1 MNTAVADTRIVQ
13 WRTTSDRERIRLL
26 ARPAVQQDNTIR
38 DSVSRILRLV
48 LQQGDDALLDLT
60 ERFDG
65 VRLSSLRVNDQ
76 EFNAAENALSTA
88 AISAIE
94 VAIRNVRRF
103 HEAQAIPD
111 IRVETMPGV
120 VCERVSRPIDA
131 VGLYVPAGSAPLPS
145 AAIMLTIPAAIAGCP
160 RRVLCTP
167 PRRDGTADP
176 AVLAAARRG
185 GVDDVFKIGGAQA
198 IAALAYGTK
207 SIIAVDKI
215 FGPGNAFVTA
225 AKAMVANDPGGPAID
240 LPAGPSE
247 VMVIA
252 DAGANPD
259 YVAADLLSQAE
270 HGSDSQVLLV
280 TTSDQLASAVLIAV
294 DRQLIRLDRHAIAKS
309 ALQHSRI
316 IVTETIDAALEICN
330 AYAPE
335 HLILQIDDPRSVL
348 PDVRNAGSVFLGPW
362 TPESVGDYCSGT
374 NHVLPTYGAA
384 RSYSGLGV
392 EQFMRNMTVQ
402 ELTRDGLRALAPAA
416 VELASLEGLDA
427 HAEAVRIRLGDDDG
441 IRG

>member
-1 MNTAVADTRIVQ
+1 MNTALADTRIVQ
-13 WRTTSDRERIRLL
+13 WRATDDRERARLL

-38 DSVSRILRLV
+38 DSVNRILRQV
-48 LQQGDDALLDLT
+48 REQGDDALLDLT
-60 ERFDG
+60 EQFDG
-65 VRLSSLRVNDQ
+65 VRLSALRVGND
-76 EFNAAENALSTA
+76 EFDAAEKSLGTA

-103 HEAQAIPD
+103 HEAQAVPD

-120 VCERVSRPIDA
+120 LCERVSRPIDA

-145 AAIMLTIPAAIAGCP
+145 AAVMLTVPAAIAACP

-167 PRRDGTADP
+167 PRQDGTADP

-185 GVDDVFKIGGAQA
+185 GIDEVFKVGGAQA
-198 IAALAYGTK
+198 IAALAYGTT
-207 SIIAVDKI
+207 SINAVDKI

-225 AKAMVANDPGGPAID
+225 AKAIVANDPGGAAID

-280 TTSDQLASAVLIAV
+280 TTSNEFASAVLVAV
-294 DRQLIRLDRHAIAKS
+294 DRQLKQLDRHAIAAS
-309 ALQHSRI
+309 SLQHSRI
-316 IVTETIDAALEICN
+316 IVTDTIDAALEICN

-348 PDVRNAGSVFLGPW
+348 PAVRNAGSVFLGPW

-402 ELTRDGLRALAPAA
+402 ELTRDGLRGLAPTA

-427 HAEAVRIRLGDDDG
+427 HAEAVRIRLRDDGG

>member
-1 MNTAVADTRIVQ
+1 MNTAPADTRIVQ
-13 WRTTSDRERIRLL
+13 WRATDDGERARLL
-26 ARPAVQQDNTIR
+26 ARPAVQQDSTIR
-38 DSVSRILRLV
+38 DAVNHILRQV
-48 LQQGDDALLDLT
+48 RERGDDALLDLT
-60 ERFDG
+60 EQFDR
-65 VRLSSLRVNDQ
+65 VRLASLRVGND
-76 EFNAAENALSTA
+76 EFDAAEKALSTT
-88 AISAIE
+88 AINAIE

-103 HEAQAIPD
+103 HEAQAVPD

-185 GVDDVFKIGGAQA
+185 GIDEVFKVGGAQA

-207 SIIAVDKI
+207 SINAVDKI

-225 AKAMVANDPGGPAID
+225 AKAIVANDPGGAAID

-280 TTSDQLASAVLIAV
+280 TTSDQLASDVLIAV
-294 DRQLIRLDRHAIAKS
+294 DRQLMRLDRQAIAAS

-316 IVTETIDAALEICN
+316 IVTDSIDTALGICN

-335 HLILQIDDPRSVL
+335 HLILQIDNPRNVL
-348 PDVRNAGSVFLGPW
+348 PAVRNAGSVFLGPW

-402 ELTRDGLRALAPAA
+402 ELTRDGLRALAPTA

-427 HAEAVRIRLGDDDG
+427 HAEAVRIRLGEVGG
-441 IRG
+441 IVG

>member
-1 MNTAVADTRIVQ
+1 TALEDPRIVQ
-13 WRTTSDRERIRLL
+13 WRATDDGARARLL

-38 DSVSRILRLV
+38 DSVRRILRQV
-48 LQQGDDALLDLT
+48 QEHGDDALLDLT
-60 ERFDG
+60 EQFDG
-65 VRLSSLRVNDQ
+65 VRLSSLRVGNN
-76 EFNAAENALSTA
+76 EFDAAEKALSTS

-103 HEAQAIPD
+103 HEAQAVPD

-185 GVDDVFKIGGAQA
+185 GIDEVFKVGGAQA
-198 IAALAYGTK
+198 IAALAYGTN
-207 SIIAVDKI
+207 SINAVDKI

-225 AKAMVANDPGGPAID
+225 AKAIVANDPGGAAID

-280 TTSDQLASAVLIAV
+280 TTSDELASAVLIAV
-294 DRQLIRLDRHAIAKS
+294 DRQLTRLDRHAIAAS

-316 IVTETIDAALEICN
+316 IVTDTIDTALEICN

-348 PDVRNAGSVFLGPW
+348 PAVRNAGSVFVGPW

-402 ELTRDGLRALAPAA
+402 ELTRDGLRELAPTT

-427 HAEAVRIRLGDDDG
+427 HAEAVRIRLREDG
-441 IRG
+441 GKSG

>member
-1 MNTAVADTRIVQ
+1 MSTALADSRIVQ
-13 WRTTSDRERIRLL
+13 WRATNGVERARLL
-26 ARPAVQQDNTIR
+26 ARPAMRQDNTVR
-38 DSVSRILRLV
+38 DSVNRILRQV
-48 LQQGDDALLDLT
+48 RKQGDEALFDLT

-65 VRLSSLRVNDQ
+65 VRLSSLRVEDA
-76 EFNAAENALSTA
+76 EFDAAEKALSTT
-88 AISAIE
+88 AINAIE

-103 HEAQAIPD
+103 HEAQPVPD

-120 VCERVSRPIDA
+120 LCERVSRPIDA

-160 RRVLCTP
+160 RRALCTP

-185 GVDDVFKIGGAQA
+185 GIDEVFKVGGAQA
-198 IAALAYGTK
+198 IAALAYGTN
-207 SIIAVDKI
+207 SINAVDKI

-225 AKAMVANDPGGPAID
+225 AKAIVANDPGGAAID

-252 DAGANPD
+252 DAVANPD
-259 YVAADLLSQAE
+259 FVAADLLSQAE

-280 TTSDQLASAVLIAV
+280 TTSDQLASAVLVAV
-294 DRQLIRLDRHAIAKS
+294 DRQLQRLDRHAIAQS

-316 IVTETIDAALEICN
+316 IVTDTIDTALGICN

-348 PDVRNAGSVFLGPW
+348 PAVRNAGSVFLGPW

-402 ELTRDGLRALAPAA
+402 ELTRDGLRALAPTA

-427 HAEAVRIRLGDDDG
+427 HAEAVRIRLAGDSG
-441 IRG
+441 VRG

>member
-1 MNTAVADTRIVQ
+1 MNTALADSRIVQ
-13 WRTTSDRERIRLL
+13 WCATDDVERARLL

-38 DSVSRILRLV
+38 DSVKNILRQV
-48 LQQGDDALLDLT
+48 RERGDGALLDLT

-65 VRLSSLRVNDQ
+65 VRLSSLRVEEA
-76 EFNAAENALSTA
+76 EFDAAEKTLSTT
-88 AISAIE
+88 AINAIE
-94 VAIRNVRRF
+94 VAIRNVWRF
-103 HEAQAIPD
+103 HEAQPVPD

-120 VCERVSRPIDA
+120 LCERVSRPIDA

-160 RRVLCTP
+160 RRLLCTP

-185 GVDDVFKIGGAQA
+185 GIDEVFKVGGAQA
-198 IAALAYGTK
+198 IGALAYGTK
-207 SIIAVDKI
+207 SIVAVDKI

-225 AKAMVANDPGGPAID
+225 AKGIVANDPGGAAID

-280 TTSDQLASAVLIAV
+280 TTSDQLAGAVLTAV
-294 DRQLIRLDRHAIAKS
+294 DRQLKRLDRHAIAAS

-316 IVTETIDAALEICN
+316 IVTDTIDDALRICN

-348 PDVRNAGSVFLGPW
+348 PAVRNAGSVFLGPW

-374 NHVLPTYGAA
+374 NHVLPTHGAA

-427 HAEAVRIRLGDDDG
+427 HAEAIRIRLGNDG
-441 IRG
+441 GVRG

>member
-1 MNTAVADTRIVQ
+1 MNTALADTRIVQ
-13 WRTTSDRERIRLL
+13 WRMTDDGERARLL

-38 DSVSRILRLV
+38 DAVNRILRQV
-48 LQQGDDALLDLT
+48 RERGDDALLDLT
-60 ERFDG
+60 EQFDR
-65 VRLSSLRVNDQ
+65 VRLTSLRVGND
-76 EFNAAENALSTA
+76 EFDAAEKALSTT
-88 AISAIE
+88 AINAIE

-103 HEAQAIPD
+103 HEAQAVPD

-185 GVDDVFKIGGAQA
+185 GIDEVFKVGGAQA

-207 SIIAVDKI
+207 SINAVDKI

-225 AKAMVANDPGGPAID
+225 AKATVANDPGGAAID

-280 TTSDQLASAVLIAV
+280 TTSDQLASDVLIAV
-294 DRQLIRLDRHAIAKS
+294 DRQLMRLDRHAIAAS

-316 IVTETIDAALEICN
+316 IVTDSIDTALGICN

-335 HLILQIDDPRSVL
+335 HLILQIDNPRSVL
-348 PDVRNAGSVFLGPW
+348 PAVRNAGSVFLGPW

-402 ELTRDGLRALAPAA
+402 ELTRDGLHALAPTA

-427 HAEAVRIRLGDDDG
+427 HAEAVRIRLGEDG
-441 IRG
+441 GTGG

>member
-1 MNTAVADTRIVQ
+1 MNMAVADTRIVQ

-60 ERFDG
+60 EQFDG

-76 EFNAAENALSTA
+76 EFAAAENALSTA

-145 AAIMLTIPAAIAGCP
+145 AAIMLTVPAAIAGCP

-167 PRRDGTADP
+167 PRHDGTADP

-198 IAALAYGTK
+198 IAALAYGTN
-207 SIIAVDKI
+207 SVIAVDKI
-215 FGPGNAFVTA
+215 FGPGNAYVTA

-252 DAGANPD
+252 DDGANPD

-280 TTSDQLASAVLIAV
+280 TTSDQLARAVLIAV
-294 DRQLIRLDRHAIAKS
+294 DRQLKRLDRHAIAAS
-309 ALQHSRI
+309 ALEHSRF

-348 PDVRNAGSVFLGPW
+348 PAVRNAGSVFLGPW
-362 TPESVGDYCSGT
+362 APESVGDYCSGT

-384 RSYSGLGV
+384 RSYSGLGI

-402 ELTRDGLRALAPAA
+402 ELTREGLLALAPVA

-427 HAEAVRIRLGDDDG
+427 HAEAVRIRLGEDGG